1 MNDKDNNSFFDI
13 GIYGLSKKFMLINHL
28 KKEVQQSH
36 DQVTPSDN
44 SGLLNRLWRVLETA
58 EPPVRAWLIAQIEA
72 ALVEVPFRDTS
83 LTRSLPSYK
92 EPVSDRLLSPQEA
105 SRLLNIPLRWIYR
118 HTKRLPHR
126 KLGRYT
132 RFPKRE
138 LLKWAER
145 QQIRKP

>member
-1 MNDKDNNSFFDI
+1 MFTQ
-13 GIYGLSKKFMLINHL
+13 HL
-28 KKEVQQSH
+28 KKEVQQSR
-36 DQVTPSDN
+36 DPVTPADN
-44 SGLLNRLWRVLETA
+44 ADLLNRLRIILETV

-83 LTRSLPSYK
+83 LTRSLPSHN

-105 SRLLNIPLRWIYR
+105 SSLLNIPLRWIYR
-118 HTKRLPHR
+118 HTQRLPHR

-132 RFPKRE
+132 RFPERE

-145 QQIRKP
+145 QQIRRP

>member
-1 MNDKDNNSFFDI
+1 
-13 GIYGLSKKFMLINHL
+13 MLTHQL
-28 KKEVQQSH
+28 KKEVQQPR
-36 DQVTPSDN
+36 DPMTLSDN
-44 SGLLNRLWRVLETA
+44 PDLLDRLRIVLETV
-58 EPPVRAWLIAQIEA
+58 EPPVRAWLIAQIEV

-83 LTRSLPSYK
+83 LTRSLPSHN

-105 SRLLNIPLRWIYR
+105 SKLLNIPLRWIYR
-118 HTKRLPHR
+118 HTQRLPHR

-132 RFPKRE
+132 RFPERE